1 MLKHLSPQNNYNY
14 SLSYIFN
21 LALLV
26 SLFTLIRNF
35 LNKQKNQHKINNF
48 YILEDSKQLVI
59 LKKIIKNTAVVIN
72 PIKQNEDTVLKEKLL
87 DINFSSQKLTLTKNI
102 LDISDVILENSFR
115 YTKNNSGVKLLS
127 CHNIQSC
134 ICLVAFGENGTA
146 IFHFNNNVEK
156 LITKALNEVFDKYES
171 KEKFSQFVMIGFWG
185 YSDMLNPFISPIAA
199 TVKKCLNS
207 DNLINQQSYSHFFDD
222 SNLTKNIFINVETN
236 QIIIENSSIKDIIS
250 FNQNINEKYKLELEK
265 LQKDQLIQT
274 KFGET
279 FNTSQEYPKSI
290 PENELN
296 NYGLLNMSKSK
307 IN

>member
-1 MLKHLSPQNNYNY
+1 MGVWS
-14 SLSYIFN
+14 SE
-21 LALLV
+21 V
-26 SLFTLIRNF
+26 SWETF
-35 LNKQKNQHKINNF
+35 
-48 YILEDSKQLVI
+48 E
-59 LKKIIKNTAVVIN
+59 
-72 PIKQNEDTVLKEKLL
+72 
-87 DINFSSQKLTLTKNI
+87 
-102 LDISDVILENSFR
+102 
-115 YTKNNSGVKLLS
+115 
-127 CHNIQSC
+127 
-134 ICLVAFGENGTA
+134 
-146 IFHFNNNVEK
+146 
-156 LITKALNEVFDKYES
+156 
-171 KEKFSQFVMIGFWG
+171 
-185 YSDMLNPFISPIAA
+185 
-199 TVKKCLNS
+199 
-207 DNLINQQSYSHFFDD
+207 QSYSHFFDD